1 MYFDREIS
9 VMLGEQWK
17 ALSVEEK
24 KVYEEQ
30 ARLLADE
37 QKKMHP
43 DCWKRKKQVNK
54 FDDMFFPR
62 SGKLLKSFINRVFL
76 DYKLHIEPN
85 FPV

>member
-1 MYFDREIS
+1 MYSDREIS

-17 ALSVEEK
+17 TLSVEEK

-43 DCWKRKKQVNK
+43 DCWKRKKQVN
-54 FDDMFFPR
+54 
-62 SGKLLKSFINRVFL
+62 
-76 DYKLHIEPN
+76 
-85 FPV
+85 